1 MRTKKVKGAFEAV
14 TESDLVIST
23 PEKIY
28 SDLPIHLEIG
38 SGKGKFIVELATQN
52 KNIHYVA
59 MEKDIN
65 VCYRILEKQMDL
77 KLENLTIVSGDASD
91 LELFFEKNSLDKI
104 YLNFSD
110 PWPKSRH
117 HKRRLTY
124 EAFLLKYKTLLKRN
138 GKVEFRTDHQSLF
151 DDSVEYFKANGYRIL
166 WIDYNCKPRSAVS
179 EYELKNRE
187 GGAIY
192 GLIAEVNDEN

>member
-14 TESDLVIST
+14 SESDLVIT
-23 PEKIY
+23 EPEKIY
-28 SDLPIHLEIG
+28 SNLPIHLEIG
-38 SGKGKFIVELATQN
+38 SGKGKFIIELAQQN
-52 KNIHYVA
+52 KHIHYVA

-65 VCYRILEKQMDL
+65 VSYRILEKQTEL
-77 KLENLTIVSGDASD
+77 KLDNLTIINGDAND
-91 LELFFEKNSLDKI
+91 LEAFFDPKTIDKV

-124 EAFLLKYKTLLKRN
+124 HTFLEKYKNLLVKQ
-138 GKVEFRTDHQSLF
+138 GSIEFRTDHQALF
-151 DDSVEYFKANGYRIL
+151 DDSVEYFKTSGFQIT
-166 WIDYNCKPRSAVS
+166 WMDYNCKPRSAVS

-192 GLIAEVNDEN
+192 GLIAEVIK